1 MDDWSSKFIKKSSSA
16 NSYTS
21 GTRALIHQEHGA
33 LVHQEHGALVHQEY
47 GALVHQEH
55 GALVHQEHGALVYQE
70 HGALVPFYNLKNVKN
85 TH

>member
-1 MDDWSSKFIKKSSSA
+1 MDDWSSKFIK
-16 NSYTS
+16 NH
-21 GTRALIHQEHGA
+21 LQQIH
-33 LVHQEHGALVHQEY
+33 LHQKH